1 MQANFFSYPEK
12 SLTLLKT
19 LRLSGIYLNQKL
31 LHLQLL
37 VAVANVRG
45 GHTGSE
51 KKTAWW
57 NQEVK
62 KAIRAK
68 KSTFRAWSTNKSS
81 EQLRLRHFAEHKTAA
96 TIVKQSNEKLCEEF
110 GQKLDTDYRSANTVF
125 FKPYAGCAANE
136 HQLPP
141 SSRMLIT
148 CF

>member
-1 MQANFFSYPEK
+1 M
-12 SLTLLKT
+12 
-19 LRLSGIYLNQKL
+19 
-31 LHLQLL
+31 
-37 VAVANVRG
+37 RG

-110 GQKLDTDYRSANTVF
+110 GQKLDTDLDRQTQYFLNHTPVAQRMNTSCHLHR
-125 FKPYAGCAANE
+125 GC
-136 HQLPP
+136 
-141 SSRMLIT
+141 
-148 CF
+148 

>member
-1 MQANFFSYPEK
+1 MQANFLSCSEK
-12 SLTLLKT
+12 SLTLLRPLK
-19 LRLSGIYLNQKL
+19 LSGIYFNQKL

-45 GHTGSE
+45 GQTGSE

-62 KAIRAK
+62 EPICTK
-68 KSTFRAWSTNKSS
+68 KFTFRAWLTNKSS
-81 EQLRLRHFAEHKTAA
+81 EQLQLRHFAEHKTAA
-96 TIVKQSNEKLCEEF
+96 TIVKQSNEKLWEEF
-110 GQKLDTDYRSANTVF
+110 GQKLDTDYRSTNTVF
-125 FKPYAGCAANE
+125 FKPYAGCAANK

-141 SSRMLIT
+141 SSRMPIM